1 MRNPA
6 GESFPLAERG
16 LLEKKPKKEGKMK
29 TRKIIVSLLIA
40 SLALVLMVPG
50 IALAQAQIR
59 VLFLT
64 CPDALNLRDMVPEFE
79 KRFGIKVIWEDTA
92 FADIHTKEIS
102 DFVAHSGRYD
112 VIMMDNPWLPEFAG
126 GEYIASLEPYVI
138 ESGLD
143 ISKDYEHKWPPG
155 VEVFPT
161 IHLED
166 EIVPVLNFY
175 GNWNGKLYAIPY
187 MPGTQLLY
195 YRKDIF
201 NDPKEKMDFK
211 SKYGYELDV
220 PKTWSQFRDVAEF
233 FTRPPEMYGC
243 SWSAGKGNMAVQNYY
258 NVAWSWGAD
267 CFAFG
272 QGFPDM
278 EDPIRNMPVCNST
291 IGIEALEFWIS
302 LGDFMPPGVAAYEWA
317 EITEDYIT
325 GKVPMMIQWSAF
337 TPQIEDVERSVAA
350 GKTGYTVLPG
360 KPDAPENTVPGI
372 VPGEGYSS
380 LGGWAMV
387 MNKDSRRKSDA
398 WKFIAWATGL
408 MMTDEEFFSY
418 IEGGFSNSGR
428 MKAYTM
434 PDTTGYK
441 VGRYQAELEMYEAH
455 LRRRPAIAE
464 ETEYEI
470 IVGTEAQIAFIGE
483 KTAKQALDDSAKA
496 LYDLMV
502 RGGYIPS
509 AQPLVWPSKYVT
521 REGIKVS
528 K

>member
-1 MRNPA
+1 
-6 GESFPLAERG
+6 
-16 LLEKKPKKEGKMK
+16 MK
-29 TRKIIVSLLIA
+29 IRRVIGGVLIVILTLSLTV
-40 SLALVLMVPG
+40 SGMVM
-50 IALAQAQIR
+50 AKDQIR

-64 CPDALNLRDMVPEFE
+64 CPDALNLRGMVPEFE
-79 KRFGIKVIWEDTA
+79 KRFGIEVIWEDTA
-92 FADIHTKEIS
+92 FADIHTKEMS
-102 DFVAHSGRYD
+102 DFISGAGRYD

-126 GEYIASLEPYVI
+126 GEYIECLEPYVI

-143 ISKDYEHKWPPG
+143 ISKDDKTKWPPG
-155 VEVFPT
+155 VELYPT

-175 GNWNGKLYAIPY
+175 GNWNGKLYAMPY

-201 NDPKEKMDFK
+201 NDPKEKMEFK
-211 SKYGYELDV
+211 SKYGYELGV
-220 PKTWSQFRDVAEF
+220 PKTWSEFRDVAEF
-233 FTRPPEMYGC
+233 FTRPPEMYGF

-272 QGFPDM
+272 QGFPDA

-291 IGIEALEFWIS
+291 IGIEALEFFVS
-302 LGDFMPPGVAAYEWA
+302 LGAFMPPGVAAYEWA
-317 EITEDYIT
+317 EITQDYIGGT
-325 GKVPMMIQWSAF
+325 VPMMIQWSAF
-337 TPQIEDVERSVAA
+337 TSEIEDPKRSVAA
-350 GKTGYTVLPG
+350 GKTGYAVLPG
-360 KPDAPENTVPGI
+360 KPDAPANTVPGI
-372 VPGEGYSS
+372 IPGQGYSS

-387 MNKDSRRKSDA
+387 MNKDSRRKSLA

-408 MMTDEEFFSY
+408 MMTDEEFFDY
-418 IEGGFSNSGR
+418 IESGFSNSGR

-441 VGRYQAELEMYEAH
+441 VGRYQTELEMYAKH

-470 IVGTEAQIAFIGE
+470 IVGTEAQKAFIGE

-509 AQPLVWPSKYVT
+509 SQPLVWPSKYVNPDGT
-521 REGIKVS
+521 KVS
-528 K
+528 Q